1 MHKNL
6 SCLEELLGYTF
17 SNKAYLEE
25 ALRHSS
31 YANEHHTSSN
41 ERLEFLGDS
50 VLGQIVSEY
59 LFTRKPAISEGE
71 MTRVRAASVSEKA
84 LSSHALKMGIG
95 EYLCLGR
102 GEAASGGSSRPS
114 LLADAMEAIIAA
126 LYLDRGRETARA
138 FILSFLTETI
148 EEAIEGGAV
157 RDYKTALQEKLQGKN
172 RAPISYKVI
181 SETGPDHNKEFTVS
195 VFWGEECLGTGSGKT
210 KKEAEQSAAQ
220 KAL

>member
-1 MHKNL
+1 MHNL
-6 SCLEELLGYTF
+6 EALEKILGHTF
-17 SNKAYLEE
+17 ANKAYLEE

-59 LFTRKPAISEGE
+59 LFTRTPKISEGE

-84 LSSHALKMGIG
+84 LSSHALKMGFG
-95 EYLCLGR
+95 AYLRLGK
-102 GEAASGGSSRPS
+102 GEAASGGAVRPS
-114 LLADAMEAIIAA
+114 LLADATEAIIAA
-126 LYLDRGRETARA
+126 LYLDAGREKTRK
-138 FILSFLTETI
+138 FVLSFLTETI

-172 RAPISYKVI
+172 SAPISYKVV

-195 VFWGEECLGTGSGKT
+195 VFWGEACLGTGSGRT
-210 KKEAEQSAAQ
+210 KKEAEQNAAQ